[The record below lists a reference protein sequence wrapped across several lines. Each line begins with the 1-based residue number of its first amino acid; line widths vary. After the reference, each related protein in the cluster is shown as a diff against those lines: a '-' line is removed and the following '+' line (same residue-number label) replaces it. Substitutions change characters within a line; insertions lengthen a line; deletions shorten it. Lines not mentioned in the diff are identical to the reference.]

1 MMPIFVAKAFTLFI
15 HLRRA
20 EKRNTLLMLVSVAEQ
35 RDRTQDHFV
44 LWDLYRVEQII
55 EKGVGLLVKGV
66 VGLHQTI
73 II

>member
-1 MMPIFVAKAFTLFI
+1 MV
-15 HLRRA
+15 
-20 EKRNTLLMLVSVAEQ
+20 VGGVAEQ
-35 RDRTQDHFV
+35 RDRTQDQFV

-66 VGLHQTI
+66 VGLHQSI